1 LYVGIVNS
9 LAPIPLA
16 LAMLWAPSVA
26 LSFAA
31 SVVLLASAS
40 MWLGPAASTV
50 QDLMLPRMRSLASA
64 AFLMIVTLIGL
75 ALGPYTIGRLSLALG
90 DLRPAMALSLL
101 ANLVALVLFVSAIR
115 TVGRDEEARAGRAA
129 AAGERV

>member
-1 LYVGIVNS
+1 
-9 LAPIPLA
+9 
-16 LAMLWAPSVA
+16 
-26 LSFAA
+26 
-31 SVVLLASAS
+31 